1 MDSVQ
6 AIVKLTL
13 TPPRNSRAASP
24 VLRLLPAPV
33 QMLPCLR
40 SILSCLH
47 RWLYTLHHHFSS
59 VQSLSRVRLFATPRI
74 PALSK
79 RLFNALHEGPA
90 VRIGFTPGAGGA
102 SIRATASPLP
112 WLPPRP
118 STRYRLQARKPSRCR
133 RRPLAPRGPRRGNW
147 AAATRRRCPCS
158 WRRSEQKQAWEC
170 EKV

>member
-47 RWLYTLHHHFSS
+47 RWLY
-59 VQSLSRVRLFATPRI
+59 VRLFATPRI

-102 SIRATASPLP
+102 SIRATASPLT